1 VHRRDPA
8 AQLSL
13 GAGLLGLAVVVG
25 LDVRFGADAPWLLV
39 LYCLPLLATLRL
51 PSLAL
56 FPAVGTV
63 LLVLLAVGLFAEGTV
78 APLDRLRTGLEV
90 LGTAALLL
98 FLRLARDE
106 LRQSRRRVTG
116 ILDGSD
122 TGFVRTDAE
131 LRIEDANDPFLR
143 MVGARRLRD
152 VVGTRLVDWFP
163 PDRRRS
169 AEAILAFLAPGDRR
183 SFETVMRPGSAGD
196 LSVVIT
202 VYAERVGERTQL
214 VAVFADVTAI
224 RRAEAQAQA
233 SEQQLRAHLE
243 NTPLAAVV
251 LDGEQRIR
259 GWNRAAERI
268 FGLEREA
275 ALGLSAWELVPEAE
289 RTRRAAPF
297 AVAGHDD
304 ADTLGASARVV
315 QRHRDGSARVLQWYH
330 TTLPAPDGGAPRTAF
345 LGLDVTRQ
353 VEVEQALRV
362 SEVKFSSV
370 FQQSPDALLLVRLKD
385 GYLLEANE
393 TVESLFG
400 WRRDELE
407 ARWADY
413 GQFWRSRRE
422 LERFTELALAG
433 PVEAFET
440 ELVTRE
446 RGMLPVLISARR
458 LVIDGEATIL
468 LTIRDF
474 TPIREAEEERYRLQ
488 EQLRQAQHMEGIGR
502 LAGGVAHDFNNMLA
516 GIQGYTELLAA
527 QAGDA
532 ERVGQYAGRVLE
544 TCQRA
549 ADLVRKLLVFSRQ
562 GTMDQRDFDLRPV
575 IHDTLDLLRQTL
587 DPRIRL
593 VTHLA
598 VGDLPLHGDESQI
611 SNALL
616 NLCVNARDA
625 IEGEGEIE
633 VVAERVEL
641 DAEGAV
647 AVDPELSAGSYLVL
661 AVRDSGCGIPAAVMQ
676 DIFEPFFT
684 TKPKGQGTGLGLPS
698 VYGAAKAHGGSVT
711 VTSRQGE
718 GSCFRLYLP
727 ARVGSAAAAPLPEPE
742 TPRLLPRGCRT
753 LVVDD
758 EPGIRDILAET
769 LEAEG
774 FEVTVAEDGGDALE
788 RFRAAPDAFDL
799 VLMDVSMPVLT
810 GEQALRDMRRLRTDV
825 PVILMS
831 GFDQPADE
839 GEAPP
844 GAAAGS
850 LAKPFTRDA
859 LLREIARVCGLTP
872 DPQRDVA

>member
-1 VHRRDPA
+1 MHRRDPA

-13 GAGLLGLAVVVG
+13 GAGLLGLASVVAV
-25 LDVRFGADAPWLLV
+25 DVRFGADAPWLLV

-56 FPAVGTV
+56 FPAVGAV
-63 LLVLLAVGLFAEGTV
+63 LLALLAVGLFAEGAV
-78 APLDRLRTGLEV
+78 APGDRLRTGLEA

-106 LRQSRRRVTG
+106 LRESRRRVTG

-163 PDRRRS
+163 PERRRS

-183 SFETVMRPGSAGD
+183 SFETVMRPGTAGD

-259 GWNRAAERI
+259 GWNRAAQRI

-275 ALGLSAWELVPEAE
+275 ALGLSAWELVPEAD

-297 AVAGHDD
+297 AVAGHDE
-304 ADTLGASARVV
+304 ADTLGASTRVV

-385 GYLLEANE
+385 GHLLEANE

-407 ARWADY
+407 AHWADY

-422 LERFTELALAG
+422 LERFTEQALAG

-516 GIQGYTELLAA
+516 GIQGYTELLAV

-587 DPRIRL
+587 EPRLHL
-593 VTHLA
+593 VTHVA

-625 IEGEGEIE
+625 IDGEGEIE

-727 ARVGSAAAAPLPEPE
+727 ARAASAAAPSLPEPE
-742 TPRLLPRGCRT
+742 VPRVLPRGCRT

-788 RFRAAPDAFDL
+788 HFRAAPDAFDL

-810 GEQALRDMRRLRTDV
+810 GEQALRDLRRLRADV

-831 GFDQPADE
+831 GFDQPTDE
-839 GEAPP
+839 GPAAP

>member
-1 VHRRDPA
+1 MHRRDPA

-51 PSLAL
+51 ASLAL

-63 LLVLLAVGLFAEGTV
+63 LLALVAVGLFAEDTV
-78 APLDRLRTGLEV
+78 APADRLRTGLEV

-163 PDRRRS
+163 PVRRRS

-183 SFETVMRPGSAGD
+183 SFETVMRPGTAGD

-202 VYAERVGERTQL
+202 VYAERVGEKTQL

-289 RTRRAAPF
+289 RVRRAAPF
-297 AVAGHDD
+297 AAGGYEEDS
-304 ADTLGASARVV
+304 LGTSARVV

-370 FQQSPDALLLVRLKD
+370 FQQSPDALLLVRLRD
-385 GYLLEANE
+385 GHLLEANE

-422 LERFTELALAG
+422 LERFTEQALAG

-527 QAGDA
+527 QAGNAD
-532 ERVGQYAGRVLE
+532 RVGQYAGRVLE

-641 DAEGAV
+641 DAEDAV

-727 ARVGSAAAAPLPEPE
+727 ARAGSVSASPVTVEEA
-742 TPRLLPRGCRT
+742 PRLLPRGCRT

-774 FEVTVAEDGGDALE
+774 FEVTVAEDGGAALE
-788 RFRAAPDAFDL
+788 CFRASPDAFDL

-839 GEAPP
+839 GIAPA

-872 DPQRDVA
+872 DPHRDVA

>member
-1 VHRRDPA
+1 
-8 AQLSL
+8 
-13 GAGLLGLAVVVG
+13 
-25 LDVRFGADAPWLLV
+25 
-39 LYCLPLLATLRL
+39 
-51 PSLAL
+51 
-56 FPAVGTV
+56 
-63 LLVLLAVGLFAEGTV
+63 
-78 APLDRLRTGLEV
+78 
-90 LGTAALLL
+90 
-98 FLRLARDE
+98 
-106 LRQSRRRVTG
+106 
-116 ILDGSD
+116 
-122 TGFVRTDAE
+122 
-131 LRIEDANDPFLR
+131 
-143 MVGARRLRD
+143 
-152 VVGTRLVDWFP
+152 
-163 PDRRRS
+163 
-169 AEAILAFLAPGDRR
+169 
-183 SFETVMRPGSAGD
+183 
-196 LSVVIT
+196 
-202 VYAERVGERTQL
+202 
-214 VAVFADVTAI
+214 
-224 RRAEAQAQA
+224 
-233 SEQQLRAHLE
+233 
-243 NTPLAAVV
+243 
-251 LDGEQRIR
+251 
-259 GWNRAAERI
+259 
-268 FGLEREA
+268 
-275 ALGLSAWELVPEAE
+275 
-289 RTRRAAPF
+289 
-297 AVAGHDD
+297 
-304 ADTLGASARVV
+304 
-315 QRHRDGSARVLQWYH
+315 
-330 TTLPAPDGGAPRTAF
+330 
-345 LGLDVTRQ
+345 
-353 VEVEQALRV
+353 
-362 SEVKFSSV
+362 
-370 FQQSPDALLLVRLKD
+370 
-385 GYLLEANE
+385 
-393 TVESLFG
+393 
-400 WRRDELE
+400 
-407 ARWADY
+407 
-413 GQFWRSRRE
+413 
-422 LERFTELALAG
+422 
-433 PVEAFET
+433 VEAFET

-718 GSCFRLYLP
+718 GSCFRLSLP
-727 ARVGSAAAAPLPEPE
+727 ARAGSAAAAPLPEPE

-774 FEVTVAEDGGDALE
+774 FAVTVAEDGGDALQ
-788 RFRAAPDAFDL
+788 RFRAEPEAFDL